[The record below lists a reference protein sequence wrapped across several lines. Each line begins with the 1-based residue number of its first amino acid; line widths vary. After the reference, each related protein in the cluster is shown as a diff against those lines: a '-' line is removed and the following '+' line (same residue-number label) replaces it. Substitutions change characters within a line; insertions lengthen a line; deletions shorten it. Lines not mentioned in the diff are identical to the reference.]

1 MNSTFK
7 YLLHYMSMLLL
18 GGCGYNGKR
27 TMHAQLH
34 LGILIHSK
42 FDIPTGNVFM
52 EKHRF
57 STMS

>member
-7 YLLHYMSMLLL
+7 YLLHYIMSVLLL
-18 GGCGYNGKR
+18 GGCGYNG

-34 LGILIHSK
+34 LRILIHSK